1 VIIAVGQSGTEH
13 PSFVK
18 MEEEFNIGN
27 TQQLLTDHFQLT
39 GDEEFKP
46 LKS

>member
-1 VIIAVGQSGTEH
+1 MAVVQSGTEP
-13 PSFVK
+13 PSFIK
-18 MEEEFNIGN
+18 MKEEVNIVN